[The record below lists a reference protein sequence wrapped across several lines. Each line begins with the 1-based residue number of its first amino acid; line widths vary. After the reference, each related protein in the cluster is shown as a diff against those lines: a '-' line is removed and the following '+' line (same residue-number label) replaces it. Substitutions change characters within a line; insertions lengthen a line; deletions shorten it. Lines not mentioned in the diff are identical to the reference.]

1 MDPNGSKWQ
10 LESHES
16 LSLCR
21 SSKAKVVAMLPLL
34 LLCLADAS
42 QPVPPVREIS
52 KEVLRDK
59 LEGYWVGQ
67 LVGNFMG
74 LPFEPCFK

>member
-1 MDPNGSKWQ
+1 
-10 LESHES
+10 
-16 LSLCR
+16 
-21 SSKAKVVAMLPLL
+21 MLPLL

-67 LVGNFMG
+67 LVGISWAFPSSLALN
-74 LPFEPCFK
+74 E